1 MTTQTF
7 HDHLGPGDDV
17 AGGAQAGALAG
28 VRILDLS
35 RVLAGPYCTQILADH
50 GAEVVKV
57 EPPQGDETR
66 TLGPPFIGDVAAY
79 YQGLN
84 RNKFGVALD
93 LSTPQGRD
101 VALRLMEGADV
112 VIENFLPGTMEKWG
126 LGYESVLAARFPRLV
141 YCRITG
147 FGSTGPLAGLPGYD
161 AVLQAFCG
169 LMSVNGHADHGATR
183 LGIPIVDLATGL
195 SAVSGVLLALL
206 ERQRSGKGQAVE
218 CALFDVALSL
228 LHPHAANWLVSGRT
242 PALSGNAHPN
252 ISPYDKFAGRDGE
265 LFLGILN
272 DAQFA
277 RFCKV
282 IGCTALLED
291 PRFMGNASRVENRD
305 ALRAAIEPALQD
317 WDTGVACE
325 ALMRAGVPAA
335 RVNAVP
341 DVLQHPHADAREMR
355 VEMDGYRGV
364 GIPVKL
370 GRTPGRV
377 RRPPPAFG
385 ADTRTVLTQAGFTE
399 TQIQTLIDLGIAPAR
414 LRTRR

>member
-1 MTTQTF
+1 
-7 HDHLGPGDDV
+7 V
-17 AGGAQAGALAG
+17 ADGALAG

-50 GAEVVKV
+50 GADVIKV

-79 YQGLN
+79 YHGLN
-84 RNKFGVALD
+84 RNKLGVALD

-101 VALRLMEGADV
+101 VALRLMEQADV

-126 LGYESVLAARFPRLV
+126 LGYEAELAARFPRLV
-141 YCRITG
+141 YCRISG
-147 FGSTGPLAGLPGYD
+147 FGSDGPLAGLPGYD

-169 LMSVNGHADHGATR
+169 LMSVNGHADSGATR
-183 LGIPIVDLATGL
+183 LGIPVVDLATGL
-195 SAVSGVLLALL
+195 SAVGGVLLALL
-206 ERQRSGKGQAVE
+206 ERQRSGKGQLVE

-228 LHPHAANWLVSGRT
+228 LHPHAANWMASGRT

-252 ISPYDKFAGRDGE
+252 ISPYDKFAGRDGD

-277 RFCKV
+277 RFCHV
-282 IGCTALLED
+282 IGCTGLLQD
-291 PRFMGNASRVENRD
+291 ARFADNRGRVENRA
-305 ALRAAIEPALQD
+305 ALREGIEPALQA
-317 WDTGVACE
+317 WDTGDACE

-341 DVLQHPHADAREMR
+341 DVLQHPQAMARAMR
-355 VEMDGYRGV
+355 VELDGYQGLGV
-364 GIPVKL
+364 PVKL
-370 GRTPGRV
+370 ARTPGSV
-377 RRPPPAFG
+377 RRKPPEFG
-385 ADTRTVLTQAGFTE
+385 ADTRAVLQQAGFSE
-399 TQIQTLIDLGIAPAR
+399 EQIQTLIDLGVAP
-414 LRTRR
+414 TRRVTRRSPAK